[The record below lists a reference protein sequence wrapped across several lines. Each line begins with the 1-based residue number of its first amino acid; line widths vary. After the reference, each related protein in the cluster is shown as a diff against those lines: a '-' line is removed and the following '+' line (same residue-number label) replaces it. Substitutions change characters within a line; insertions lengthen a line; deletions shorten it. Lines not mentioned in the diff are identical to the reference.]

1 MGAGNRFGF
10 PHAEALERWRAAGAT
25 VVRTDEGAIR
35 FLSDG
40 VVVRRVAAEAVLDP
54 LALWR
59 EGRGGRP

>member
-1 MGAGNRFGF
+1 MD
-10 PHAEALERWRAAGAT
+10 RWRAIGAT

-40 VVVRRVAAEAVLDP
+40 EVVRRVAAEAALDP
-54 LALWR
+54 LAIWR